1 MVEAVQPADRRREVR
16 RTSRP
21 GDAASL
27 GSTAPPPDVAPVTPY
42 ARDMPG
48 SRLVENPHVDRA
60 HVPVGNP
67 PAPGFHASLPGFA
80 PTPIRS
86 AATAAG
92 ALGVSQV
99 LVKDESRRMG
109 MPSFKIL
116 GASWATYR
124 GILAKLRRSPGPEPS
139 LGELRDVV
147 ASAGR
152 PLTLVAATD
161 GNHGH
166 AVAHMATLLGLP
178 AVVLVPAGTA
188 DSRIE
193 RIAGEG
199 AEVRVVDGN
208 YDDTI
213 AASAALDDETH
224 VVIDDT
230 SWEGYTDVPGW
241 VLDGYGTMLAEV
253 VAAVERGEV
262 PEPTVV
268 AAQIGVGA
276 LSAAV
281 ARAFARRPARLL
293 VGVEPTDAA
302 CVTESA
308 LAGHLVTVPAQGDT
322 CMAGLNCG
330 TPSLAALESNL
341 RGYDRFVTVDDGFA
355 EDAVRLLHADGIE
368 AGESGAAGLAG
379 LLAERDGLGL
389 SAADVALVLLTE
401 RPTNP
406 ASFRRIVGA

>member
-1 MVEAVQPADRRREVR
+1 MAV
-16 RTSRP
+16 
-21 GDAASL
+21 
-27 GSTAPPPDVAPVTPY
+27 
-42 ARDMPG
+42 
-48 SRLVENPHVDRA
+48 SRLVTNPHVDRER
-60 HVPVGNP
+60 VPHGEVP
-67 PAPGFHASLPGFA
+67 PHGFHPSLPGFA
-80 PTPIRS
+80 PTPIRPAPS
-86 AATAAG
+86 AAAR
-92 ALGVSQV
+92 LGVAQV

-124 GILAKLRRSPGPEPS
+124 AVLAKLGRQPGPAPS
-139 LGELRDVV
+139 FDELRDAV

-166 AVAHMATLLGLP
+166 AVAHLAALLGLP

-188 DSRIE
+188 ASRVD
-193 RIAGEG
+193 RIAAEG
-199 AEVRVVDGN
+199 AQVRVVEGN

-213 AASAALDDETH
+213 RASAALDDEAH
-224 VVIDDT
+224 VVVDDT
-230 SWEGYTDVPGW
+230 SWEGYADVPGW
-241 VLDGYGTMLAEV
+241 VIDGYSTMLTEV
-253 VAAVERGEV
+253 VDAIEAGQV

-281 ARAFARRPARLL
+281 LRAFARRPARLL

-302 CVTESA
+302 CVTESV
-308 LAGHLVTVPAQGDT
+308 LAGRLVSVAAQGNT

-330 TPSLAALESNL
+330 TPSVIAFDSNL
-341 RGYDRFVTVDDGFA
+341 HGCDALVTIDDAFA
-355 EDAVRLLHADGIE
+355 EDAVRLLHADGID

-379 LLAERDGLGL
+379 LLAQGAGLGL
-389 SAADVALVLLTE
+389 TASDVVLVVLTE
-401 RPTNP
+401 RPADP
-406 ASFRRIVGA
+406 AGFARTLGE

>member
-1 MVEAVQPADRRREVR
+1 VDR
-16 RTSRP
+16 
-21 GDAASL
+21 
-27 GSTAPPPDVAPVTPY
+27 
-42 ARDMPG
+42 
-48 SRLVENPHVDRA
+48 PHVPA
-60 HVPVGNP
+60 GAP
-67 PAPGFHASLPGFA
+67 PAPGFHPSLPGFA

-86 AATAAG
+86 APRAA
-92 ALGVSQV
+92 ARLGVAQV

-124 GILAKLRRSPGPEPS
+124 AVLAALGRTPGPEPS
-139 LGELRDVV
+139 LDELREVV
-147 ASAGR
+147 ASSGR

-166 AVAHMATLLGLP
+166 AIAHMAALLGLP

-188 DSRIE
+188 ESRIR
-193 RIAGEG
+193 RIADEG

-213 AASAALDDETH
+213 AASAALGDETH
-224 VVIDDT
+224 VVVDDT

-241 VLDGYGTMLAEV
+241 VLDGYWTMLAEV
-253 VAAVERGEV
+253 VAAVDAGEV

-308 LAGHLVTVPAQGDT
+308 LAGRLVTVPAEGDT

-379 LLAERDGLGL
+379 LLAERDGLALGPD
-389 SAADVALVLLTE
+389 DVVLVLLTE
-401 RPTNP
+401 RPTDP
-406 ASFRRIVGA
+406 ASFRRILGG

>member
-1 MVEAVQPADRRREVR
+1 MA
-16 RTSRP
+16 
-21 GDAASL
+21 
-27 GSTAPPPDVAPVTPY
+27 
-42 ARDMPG
+42 G
-48 SRLVENPHVDRA
+48 SRLVENPHVDRM
-60 HVPVGNP
+60 HVPAGDP

-80 PTPIRS
+80 PTPIRP
-86 AATAAG
+86 APTAA
-92 ALGVSQV
+92 ARLGVAQV

-124 GILAKLRRSPGPEPS
+124 GILARLGRTPGPEPS
-139 LGELRDVV
+139 LDELRDVV

-166 AVAHMATLLGLP
+166 AVAHMASLLHLP
-178 AVVLVPAGTA
+178 AVVLVPRGTA
-188 DSRIE
+188 QSRID

-230 SWEGYTDVPGW
+230 SWEGYADVPGW

-253 VAAVERGEV
+253 VAAVVAGEV

-308 LAGHLVTVPAQGDT
+308 IAGRLVTVPAEGDT

-355 EDAVRLLHADGIE
+355 EDAVRLLHADGID

-379 LLAERDGLGL
+379 LLAERDALGL
-389 SAADVALVLLTE
+389 TTDDVVLVLLTE
-401 RPTNP
+401 RPTDP
-406 ASFRRIVGA
+406 VSFRRIVGG

>member
-1 MVEAVQPADRRREVR
+1 
-16 RTSRP
+16 
-21 GDAASL
+21 
-27 GSTAPPPDVAPVTPY
+27 
-42 ARDMPG
+42 MPG
-48 SRLVENPHVDRA
+48 SRLVENPRVDRA

-86 AATAAG
+86 APTAA
-92 ALGVSQV
+92 ARLGVSQV

-124 GILAKLRRSPGPEPS
+124 AVLGKLGRTPGPAPS
-139 LGELRDVV
+139 LGELREVV
-147 ASAGR
+147 ASADR

-166 AVAHMATLLGLP
+166 AVAHLAALLSLP
-178 AVVLVPAGTA
+178 AVVLVPRGTA
-188 DSRIE
+188 GSRIDL
-193 RIAGEG
+193 IAGEG

-213 AASAALDDETH
+213 AASAALDDATH
-224 VVIDDT
+224 VVVDDT

-241 VLDGYGTMLAEV
+241 VLDGYATMLAEV
-253 VAAVERGEV
+253 VAAIDRGEAR
-262 PEPTVV
+262 EPTVV

-281 ARAFARRPARLL
+281 ARAFAGRPARLL
-293 VGVEPTDAA
+293 VGVEPTEAA

-308 LAGHLVTVPAQGDT
+308 LAGHLVTVPAEGDT

-330 TPSLAALESNL
+330 TPSLAALATNL
-341 RGYDRFVTVDDGFA
+341 AGYDRFVTVDDGFA
-355 EDAVRLLHADGIE
+355 EEAVRLLHDDGIE

-389 SAADVALVLLTE
+389 TASDVVLVVLTE

-406 ASFRRIVGA
+406 DSFRRITTP